1 MNQWEVFVMDMGELA
16 EGKDI
21 ETQHPHPQPRHA
33 QVHLQARASAQ
44 VSSTWT
50 SFPTSSRCASG
61 RGQLSPAKFSI
72 KVIEEIQRLPPQ
84 YLIIGEMQGRRWRR
98 GASADFSGS

>member
-21 ETQHPHPQPRHA
+21 EISIRTLNPGVQKYTYKHVR
-33 QVHLQARASAQ
+33 AQ
-44 VSSTWT
+44 VSS
-50 SFPTSSRCASG
+50 SLDKFPDQLQVRMG

-72 KVIEEIQRLPPQ
+72 KVIEEIQRCPAK
-84 YLIIGEMQGRRWRR
+84 YL
-98 GASADFSGS
+98 